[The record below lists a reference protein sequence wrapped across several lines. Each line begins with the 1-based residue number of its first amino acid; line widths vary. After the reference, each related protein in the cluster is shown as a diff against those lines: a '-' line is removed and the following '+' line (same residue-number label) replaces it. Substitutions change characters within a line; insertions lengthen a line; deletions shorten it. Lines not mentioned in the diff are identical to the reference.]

1 MSEQANLEI
10 IKEAYAAF
18 ERGDIPAVLRAQ
30 DPDTRLEI
38 AGPSD
43 IPWAG
48 RFRGHEGAI
57 KYFALIEA
65 EAEIEAFDPHTFLA
79 QGDKVVVLGYE
90 KIRSK
95 RTGRS
100 YETHW
105 VHELTLVNG
114 KIINFREHCDT
125 AAVAAAFRNE

>member
-10 IKEAYAAF
+10 MQEAYAAF
-18 ERGDIPAVLRAQ
+18 GRGDIPAVLSVQ
-30 DPDTRLEI
+30 DPDTELEI
-38 AGPSD
+38 AGPKD

-48 RFRGHEGAI
+48 RFRGHEGAM
-57 KYFALIEA
+57 KYFGLIEA
-65 EAEIEAFDPHTFLA
+65 EAEIDAFEPRTFLA

-90 KIRSK
+90 KLRSK

-105 VHELTLVNG
+105 VHAFTLVNG
-114 KIINFREHCDT
+114 KVINFREYCDT